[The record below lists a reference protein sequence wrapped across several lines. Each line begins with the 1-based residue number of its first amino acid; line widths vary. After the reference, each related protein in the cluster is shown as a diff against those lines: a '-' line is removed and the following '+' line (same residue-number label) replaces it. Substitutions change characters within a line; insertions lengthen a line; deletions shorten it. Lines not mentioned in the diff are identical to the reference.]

1 MHGYITRD
9 LAEVED
15 AERRAY
21 VAALA
26 TAKPETTRGST
37 MSKHSRAIEV
47 YEDNAGGL
55 HVFALDGTATGTQVV
70 WGASYYGMEVDAAN
84 AYADLLEGGDPVA
97 EGWERGDLD
106 DMDAVRRDY
115 EEPKSSQPPT
125 SCRQRR
131 RASCS
136 TSWASWPTA
145 RAVRSR
151 GAGRSQ

>member
-1 MHGYITRD
+1 
-9 LAEVED
+9 
-15 AERRAY
+15 
-21 VAALA
+21 
-26 TAKPETTRGST
+26 

-70 WGASYYGMEVDAAN
+70 WRARYYGMEVDAAS

-115 EEPKSSQPPT
+115 EECAGSDSIHLVASSD
-125 SCRQRR
+125 C
-131 RASCS
+131 ADGDNAAGLMLDCLGVGGKLF
-136 TSWASWPTA
+136 A
-145 RAVRSR
+145 RAL
-151 GAGRSQ
+151 GIDLED